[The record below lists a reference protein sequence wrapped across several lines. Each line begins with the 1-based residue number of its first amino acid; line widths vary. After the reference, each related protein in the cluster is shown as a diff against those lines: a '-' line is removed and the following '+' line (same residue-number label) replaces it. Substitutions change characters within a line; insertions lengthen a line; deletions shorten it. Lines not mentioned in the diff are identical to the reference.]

1 MYDSSYKFPYNDNK
15 MVMLLNIM
23 KARSINLFKQSQ
35 VFRYTNG
42 RSTDM
47 ARQILSFFRPEFSVI
62 TDLTGHFF
70 SWTTGKE
77 FVRDT
82 LKPLEIIWTI
92 FKQMRRFFTDNN
104 LITTLCSVQIQFYQ
118 SIAPLLIDIES

>member
-1 MYDSSYKFPYNDNK
+1 MT
-15 MVMLLNIM
+15 
-23 KARSINLFKQSQ
+23 RE
-35 VFRYTNG
+35 
-42 RSTDM
+42 
-47 ARQILSFFRPEFSVI
+47 ILCFIRPEFSVI
-62 TDLTGHFF
+62 TDLTGHLF

-104 LITTLCSVQIQFYQ
+104 LITTLCSVQIQLYQ